1 MVTRVFRDEDGGLKE
16 IRPVPGGFDN
26 EKDMQAT
33 IQRNLRVILPN
44 HDLVDTEFH
53 VGGLRVDTV
62 AFDTET
68 RSFVIIEYKN
78 IKRGG
83 AIDQGMAYLQ
93 LLDENRADFLQCYQQ
108 SSKGNKNLKVDDI
121 EWSESRVVV
130 IAPAFT
136 KHQLYAAKRTR
147 DPIELYRIAKYAD
160 KIITLEKAAE
170 QDQKTSESAG
180 GQYSEKAHMN
190 ARASS
195 ETRGLYDKLKQEVG
209 KIVGGDIEVKPRETY
224 IKIHSAVNDKALCT
238 ISAKQKSL
246 DLCYI
251 TKRLDIAEE
260 DDKSGF
266 VRRMINSD
274 GTLIGK
280 AGLGDYLSKIE
291 NEAHILKAMKYI
303 KQVHTQEN

>member
-1 MVTRVFRDEDGGLKE
+1 MVTRVFRDEGGGLKE
-16 IRPVPGGFDN
+16 IRPVSGGFDN
-26 EKDMQAT
+26 EKDMQDT
-33 IQRNLRVILPN
+33 IQRNLNTILPN
-44 HDLVDTEFH
+44 HDLVDAEFH

-62 AFDTET
+62 AFDTKT

-93 LLDENRADFLQCYQQ
+93 LLDENKADFLQCYQQ
-108 SSKGNKNLKVDDI
+108 SGKGNKNLKVDDI
-121 EWSESRVVV
+121 EWGESKVVV

-147 DPIELYRIAKYAD
+147 DPIELYRITKYAD
-160 KIITLEKAAE
+160 KIITLEKAAG

-180 GQYSEKAHMN
+180 GQYSEKAHMDTK
-190 ARASS
+190 ASK
-195 ETRGLYDKLKQEVG
+195 ETKMLYDKLKQEVG
-209 KIVGGDIEVKPRETY
+209 KVVGGDIEVKPRDTY
-224 IKIHSAVNDKALCT
+224 IKIHSAINDKALCT
-238 ISAKQKSL
+238 VAAKQKSL

-260 DDKSGF
+260 DAKSEF
-266 VRRMINSD
+266 VKHMINPD
-274 GTLIGK
+274 GRPKGK

-291 NEAHILKAMKYI
+291 NDAHILRAMKYI